1 MKNNLEKQSNKIA
14 LFEKK
19 QIRKIWH
26 NNEWFFSVV
35 DVVGALTD
43 SANPTDYLKKIRKR
57 DEELGSYIGTN
68 CPHVE
73 MFTHTGKKR
82 KTLGGNT
89 EHILR
94 IIQSIPSPKAEP
106 FKRWLAKVGYER
118 IEEIENPELAQERMK
133 KLYEAKGYPQDWI
146 DKRLRGIAIRQNLTD
161 EWKERGIIGQRDYAI
176 LTAEISN
183 ATFGITPG
191 EYKKLKNLPTKSK
204 ANLRDHMTD
213 LELIF
218 TMLGEKVT
226 TEISEKEK
234 PNSMPENKKVAK
246 RGGGVAGKAR
256 KETEKE
262 LGRSVISDKNYLT
275 DKAGT
280 KKLNSKKKK

>member
-1 MKNNLEKQSNKIA
+1 MTNTHNKIA

-35 DVVGALTD
+35 DIVGALTD
-43 SANPTDYLKKIRKR
+43 SADPKDYWYRIKKRAT
-57 DEELGSYIGTN
+57 DEEGAELSTI
-68 CPHVE
+68 CRQLKLPASD
-73 MFTHTGKKR
+73 GKNYL
-82 KTLGGNT
+82 TDCANT
-89 EHILR
+89 EGILR

-133 KLYEAKGYPQDWI
+133 NLYEAKGYPADWI

-161 EWKERGIIGQRDYAI
+161 EWKERGFTEQNDYAI
-176 LTAEISN
+176 LTAEISK
-183 ATFGITPG
+183 ATFGMTPS
-191 EYKKLKNLPTKSK
+191 EYKKLKNIPEKSK
-204 ANLRDHMTD
+204 ANLRDNMTD

-226 TEISEKEK
+226 TELSKSEKPEGM
-234 PNSMPENKKVAK
+234 SENKKVAK
-246 RGGGVAGKAR
+246 RGGKVAGNAR

-262 LGRSVISDKNYLT
+262 LGKSIISKENYLEN
-275 DKAGT
+275 DDEKS
-280 KKLNSKKKK
+280 LPNNE